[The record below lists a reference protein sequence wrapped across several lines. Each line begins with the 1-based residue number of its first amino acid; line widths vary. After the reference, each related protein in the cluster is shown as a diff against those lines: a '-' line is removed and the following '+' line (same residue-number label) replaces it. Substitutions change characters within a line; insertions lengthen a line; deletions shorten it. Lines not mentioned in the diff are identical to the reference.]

1 MRLVAV
7 VIDDRYELQGTT
19 PLGKGRFGEVW
30 EANDQHFDKH
40 VALKLFYPS
49 ALPADV
55 RRALA
60 YQEAKFLET
69 LRAPNILP
77 VLNADTDEARD
88 IPYIAMELAL
98 EGSAEDQLRATPRG
112 LVPSLA
118 CGWIRGVLV
127 GLRGCHD
134 ARVLHGDIKP
144 ANVFLER
151 RDSALLGDL
160 GLARQ
165 MDATGRASPAGDLLV
180 QPPETFTHRYADS
193 RSDTYGVGVTLYRL
207 LTGMWP
213 FVDPDPAR
221 MVTLITGGRP
231 TRVRD
236 LAPHVPHGLAL
247 LVERAIASDPASR
260 FPDAQSMHTAVVA
273 QATFRRTWQPT
284 PHVGHERCW
293 EEVGG
298 RAPHMVCVIRASHG
312 ENVEVVHGAAGRVR
326 PLTRSNLGVA
336 DRRVHLRRV
345 FDDLGC

>member
-1 MRLVAV
+1 VAV
-7 VIDDRYELQGTT
+7 VIDDRYELLGTN

-30 EANDQHFDKH
+30 KAKDQHFDKD
-40 VALKLFYPS
+40 VALKLFFPS

-69 LRAPNILP
+69 LRAPNVLP

-98 EGSAEDQLRATPRG
+98 GGSAEDQLRANPRG
-112 LVPSLA
+112 LVPSVA
-118 CGWIRGVLV
+118 SGWIRDVLV

-134 ARVLHGDIKP
+134 ARVLHSDIKP

-160 GLARQ
+160 GVARQ
-165 MDATGRASPAGDLLV
+165 MDAAGRASPAGDLLV
-180 QPPETFTHRYADS
+180 QPPETFTGRYADS
-193 RSDTYGVGVTLYRL
+193 RSDIYGVGVTFYRL
-207 LTGMWP
+207 LTGVWP

-221 MVTLITGGRP
+221 LVALITGGRLA
-231 TRVRD
+231 RVRD
-236 LAPHVPHGLAL
+236 VAPHVPQGLAL
-247 LVERAIASDPASR
+247 VVERAMARDPASR
-260 FPDAQSMHTAVVA
+260 FADAQSMHSAVVA
-273 QATFRRTWQPT
+273 HASFRRAWQPVAHT
-284 PHVGHERCW
+284 GHERCW
-293 EEVGG
+293 KEVGG
-298 RAPHMVCVIRASHG
+298 RAPHAVCVIPASRG

-326 PLTRSNLGVA
+326 RLTRSSLDAA

-345 FDDLGC
+345 FDSLGC